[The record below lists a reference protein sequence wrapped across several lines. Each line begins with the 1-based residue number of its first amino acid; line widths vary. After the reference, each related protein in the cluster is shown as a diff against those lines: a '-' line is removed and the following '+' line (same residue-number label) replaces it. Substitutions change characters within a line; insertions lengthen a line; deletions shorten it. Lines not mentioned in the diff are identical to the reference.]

1 MVELS
6 LKSPTFTHMGEIP
19 SKYTCEGENIN
30 PPLEISGVPQNAKSL
45 VLIMEDIDPP
55 IGGTITHWVI
65 CHMDPKTNK
74 ILEGDSL
81 ENAIVGKRMLGKHMY
96 MGPCPP
102 KGQHRYVFKLFCLDE
117 KLPLDSNSNKKKV
130 LQEIEGHIIEQTKL
144 IGVYQKKK
152 KTKK

>member
-6 LKSPTFTHMGEIP
+6 LKSSAFKHMGEIP
-19 SKYTCEGENIN
+19 SKYTCQGEEVN
-30 PPLEISGVPQNAKSL
+30 PPLEISGVSQNAKSL

-65 CHMDPKTNK
+65 CHMDPKTDK

-81 ENAIVGKRMLGKHMY
+81 ENAIVGKRMFGKHEY

-102 KGQHRYVFKLFCLDE
+102 KGQHRYVFKLFSVDE

-130 LQEIEGHIIEQTKL
+130 MQVIEGHIIEQTEL
-144 IGVYQKKK
+144 IGIYQKQK
-152 KTKK
+152 KTKE